1 MEQEMQ
7 NIVSICIWI
16 SRKNQSSST
25 VSGILR
31 DFKNSDTNVQFRR
44 PGKPELEENEEN
56 DIYKALCTTNKKSL
70 SRSFKT
76 FKPST
81 FCKDQ

>member
-16 SRKNQSSST
+16 SRKKQSSST

-31 DFKNSDTNVQFRR
+31 DFKNSDTDVQFRK
-44 PGKPELEENEEN
+44 PGKPELDENEEN
-56 DIYKALCTTNKKSL
+56 DI
-70 SRSFKT
+70 
-76 FKPST
+76 
-81 FCKDQ
+81 